1 MSVATPAEINPIKE
15 SIKLYA
21 KQLRTPTFP
30 NYEQVVRQLSPG
42 DGYDKF
48 LCELMKV
55 EVLQR
60 QDAGQRRRIKKARFP
75 FMKTLDEFDCNRLEH
90 VSESFIW
97 ELAACDFIKAR
108 QNVVMIGNPGS
119 GKTHL
124 SIALGMRACYDG
136 FNVRFYTAVNLA
148 NELAEAIHFH
158 RVSKMEKNLAKV
170 DLLIIDEL
178 SYLTFNRYQSEM
190 LFQVISERSERS
202 SIVITTNLE
211 FSKWTDLFENEIMVA
226 ALIDRVTF
234 RSHILNMNVK
244 ESYRL
249 EQTFLDSAKKMTN
262 ADKKNLD

>member
-1 MSVATPAEINPIKE
+1 MSEAKSAEINPVKE

-21 KQLRTPTFP
+21 KQLRLPTFP

-48 LCELMKV
+48 LGELMKV

-60 QDAGQRRRIKKARFP
+60 QEAGQRRRIKKARFP
-75 FMKTLDEFDCNRLEH
+75 YMKTLDEFDYSRLEH

-97 ELAACDFIKAR
+97 ELAACDFIKKR

-119 GKTHL
+119 GKTHI
-124 SIALGMRACYDG
+124 SIALGMKACYSG

-148 NELAEAIHFH
+148 NELAEAVQFH
-158 RVSKMEKNLAKV
+158 RVSRLEKSLAKV

-178 SYLTFNRYQSEM
+178 SYLTFNRHQSEM
-190 LFQVISERSERS
+190 LFQVISERSERA
-202 SIVITTNLE
+202 SIIISTNLE
-211 FSKWTDLFENEIMVA
+211 FSNWTSLFENEIMVA
-226 ALIDRVTF
+226 ALIDRITF

-249 EQTFLDSAKKMTN
+249 EQTMKENTLKQPPG
-262 ADKKNLD
+262 